1 MKCPNCG
8 LVNPDSAQSCGCGYD
23 FQSHRN
29 NASDSAPKAHH
40 QIGEKEE
47 RLISA
52 AVEGHTHVLKELL
65 ATGVDVNAK
74 GNAGMTALMH
84 AARNNHIECARILL
98 EAGADVNAVNE
109 LGRTALKMAQ
119 ERGYQE
125 IVDLLAA
132 RGAVGPQTP
141 GIEIC
146 FPDAQRRNYINLD
159 ELREDIIHGRVKKDY
174 KARSTVSVNDPENKE
189 PAWSTVEKICE
200 TDFKLKVLFRPIWA
214 HTMKG
219 LEYGAIAGIILKAL
233 DTTILFFR
241 INPGLGLAW
250 LLIVGSLFSKA
261 RWLPLP
267 IMIFASRFG
276 IPVMSLLGAFFGTMI
291 TGFIFGGPFGMFA
304 GTLAGH
310 FRSKSLPRAVDAVPE
325 GGKPYYIGLVAA
337 GLFLGFLI
345 PFYLFGLSPRV

>member
-1 MKCPNCG
+1 MNCP
-8 LVNPDSAQSCGCGYD
+8 
-23 FQSHRN
+23 
-29 NASDSAPKAHH
+29 
-40 QIGEKEE
+40 IGEKEE

-52 AVEGHTHVLKELL
+52 AVEGHVHVLKELL
-65 ATGVDVNAK
+65 EAGVDVNAK

-84 AARNNHIECARILL
+84 AARNKYIECVRILL
-98 EAGADVNAVNE
+98 EAGAEVNVVNE

-132 RGAVGPQTP
+132 RGAVGLQTP

-146 FPDAQRRNYINLD
+146 FPDEQKKNYVNLD
-159 ELREDIIHGRVKKDY
+159 EFREDIIHGRVKKDF
-174 KARSTVSVNDPENKE
+174 KARSTVFSNNTENKE
-189 PAWSTVEKICE
+189 PAWSTVEKICD
-200 TDFKLKVLFRPIWA
+200 TDFNLKTLFRPVWA

-219 LEYGAIAGIILKAL
+219 LEYGVLAGITLKAL

-250 LLIVGSLFSKA
+250 LLIVGSLFSKI

-310 FRSKSLPRAVDAVPE
+310 FRAKNLPKASDAVPE
-325 GGKPYYIGLVAA
+325 GAKPYYIGLLAA

-345 PFYLFGLSPRV
+345 PFYLFWLSPRVEAWLS